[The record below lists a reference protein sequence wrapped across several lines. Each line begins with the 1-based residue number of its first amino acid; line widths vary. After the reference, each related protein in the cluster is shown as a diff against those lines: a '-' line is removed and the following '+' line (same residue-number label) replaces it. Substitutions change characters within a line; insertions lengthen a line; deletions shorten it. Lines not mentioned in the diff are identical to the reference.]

1 MLLDQFLNF
10 GNLLWL
16 EAEVR
21 CQLDDRIDPE
31 LRFAVRML
39 NMNVRP
45 SFLAGKEIEPK
56 PSDSQDRRT
65 HGASIAQDR
74 PGWA

>member
-1 MLLDQFLNF
+1 MLLDQFLSF
-10 GNLLWL
+10 GCLLWL
-16 EAEVR
+16 EAEVPG
-21 CQLDDRIDPE
+21 QFDDWIDPE
-31 LRFAVRML
+31 LGFAVRML

-45 SFLAGKEIEPK
+45 SFLAGKEIESK

-74 PGWA
+74 PEWA

>member
-1 MLLDQFLNF
+1 VPCPGVADLIEVLLDQFLNF

-21 CQLDDRIDPE
+21 CQLDRRIDPE

-45 SFLAGKEIEPK
+45 PFLAGKEIEPK
-56 PSDSQDRRT
+56 PFAVL
-65 HGASIAQDR
+65 GAL
-74 PGWA
+74 

>member
-1 MLLDQFLNF
+1 MLLDQCLNF
-10 GNLLWL
+10 CDLLWL

-21 CQLDDRIDPE
+21 CQLDGGLEPE
-31 LRFAVRML
+31 LRFAVSML

-56 PSDSQDRRT
+56 PFDPRRT
-65 HGASIAQDR
+65 VGLTKPA
-74 PGWA
+74 